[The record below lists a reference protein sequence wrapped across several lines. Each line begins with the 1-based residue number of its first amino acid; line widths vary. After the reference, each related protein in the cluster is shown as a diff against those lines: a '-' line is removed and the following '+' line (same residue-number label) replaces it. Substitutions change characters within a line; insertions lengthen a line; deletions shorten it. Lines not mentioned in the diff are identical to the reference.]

1 MEEADRMVRAVT
13 RPYPGAFYRD
23 GERIIRIWSAEVN
36 KDEGMIRLRDGYL
49 TPIDYEIEG

>member
-1 MEEADRMVRAVT
+1 MVRAVT